1 MNISA
6 AWPSIYP
13 SLLFMRKA
21 GSRSWTRLA
30 TAGMLG
36 LAGLAVCGGTA
47 EPVADKARPA
57 PITSVTH
64 APSQPH
70 SDEPV
75 KITANVPFRPS
86 KVTLLYQLVDPGEYI
101 DLKDSAF
108 QTNWIAAPMADRD
121 TGDSARG
128 GNGVFTTTL
137 PAELQRH

>member
-1 MNISA
+1 MAVQVEMNISA

-21 GSRSWTRLA
+21 RSRSWASL
-30 TAGMLG
+30 AGMGILG
-36 LAGLAVCGGTA
+36 LAGFAVYGGAA
-47 EPVADKARPA
+47 EPIADKARPA
-57 PITSVTH
+57 QITSVTH

-108 QTNWIAAPMADRD
+108 QTNWIAVPMAERGTDNA
-121 TGDSARG
+121 ARG
-128 GNGVFTTTL
+128 S
-137 PAELQRH
+137 